1 MSPLLALAYVLYSA
15 FESEED
21 ERTKRQKKS
30 DFSLEGHAE

>member
-21 ERTKRQKKS
+21 EKTKRQKKA
-30 DFSLEGHAE
+30 DFNLDGHAE